1 MSAKQTQFLARLQEH
16 IAKNGGM
23 EQDRLFEDPFTQLD
37 SLFPANDVNAIL
49 DIVGQFSLAPASS
62 PNERVS

>member
-23 EQDRLFEDPFTQLD
+23 EADRLYEEPFTQLED
-37 SLFPANDVNAIL
+37 LFPANDVNAIL
-49 DIVGQFSLAPASS
+49 GIVEQFTLS
-62 PNERVS
+62 PPSQRVS